1 MAQKGRV
8 SSTDRRNLL
17 DAFALMGRGQ
27 FHRARASFE
36 KQIRSQKSSDPATLL
51 GLAAASILDGDPG
64 SAVANTRLAWAAVSD
79 DLFELVTVAAY
90 YTRSGR
96 HDEALFALMRARAM
110 ASDNGDDAA
119 LIQVCR
125 FLRVLGESREALKA
139 AREAVEITP
148 DNPNS
153 HSALG
158 DTLYDMCNYPD
169 ALASYQTALD
179 LDSQH
184 RAAHIGA
191 GKCFGEMEKW
201 DEALSCFEKA
211 CSIDKRSPAVN
222 TGLAVALFRLGR
234 REESAKAAKRA
245 FSRVGN
251 DPSCAHDLSQ
261 LYLND
266 LDMPAKAVPLLTI
279 DLVNNPHSPEHLNQ
293 LVTAITRSDDGLEN
307 TRALAALAHVNME
320 LAMAVTDAAHLASS
334 DSHRAAQQSAR
345 LVGIAQA
352 APDGPVYQL
361 KIALE
366 RASPPIWRRVVVP
379 GDLSLCFLHSVIQS
393 VMEWDGDHMHVFRI
407 SGLDVGD
414 LEYAEGEWDL
424 IDEFDVTV
432 ADAAMASK
440 GKFRYIYDFGD
451 NWMHYITVEKTFP
464 RQDGVTYPVCTGGR
478 RACPLDDCGGIH
490 GYYSFL
496 EALADPDSEEH
507 DRAVEWF
514 GKDFDPEAF
523 DVDAA
528 DAALDWIRKAP
539 CRIPQD
545 T

>member
-17 DAFALMGRGQ
+17 DGFAPMGRGQ

-36 KQIRSQKSSDPATLL
+36 KQIRSKKPSDPATFL
-51 GLAAASILDGDPG
+51 GLAAASILDGDSS
-64 SAVANTRLAWAAVSD
+64 SAAANTRLAWAAVSD

-96 HDEALFALMRARAM
+96 HDEALFPLMRARAI
-110 ASDNGDDAA
+110 ASDNDDDAA

-125 FLRVLGESREALKA
+125 FLLVLGESKEALKT
-139 AREAVEITP
+139 AREAVEIAD

-158 DTLYDMCNYPD
+158 DILYDMRNYQD
-169 ALASYQTALD
+169 ALASYQAALD

-184 RAAHIGA
+184 SAAHIGA
-191 GKCFGEMEKW
+191 GKCLGEMDKW
-201 DEALSCFEKA
+201 DEALSAFEKA
-211 CSIDKRSPAVN
+211 YSIDKRNPVAN

-234 REESAKAAKRA
+234 RDESAKAAKRA
-245 FSRVGN
+245 FSRVGS
-251 DPSCAHDLSQ
+251 DPSCVHDLGQ
-261 LYLND
+261 LYLHD
-266 LDMPAKAVPLLTI
+266 LDMPAKAVPLLTA

-307 TRALAALAHVNME
+307 ARALAALANVNPE
-320 LAMAVTDAAHLASS
+320 LAMAVTDAVHLAAS
-334 DSHRAAQQSAR
+334 DSHRAAQQAAR

-361 KIALE
+361 RIALE
-366 RASPPIWRRVVVP
+366 RARPPIWRRVVVP
-379 GDLSLCFLHSVIQS
+379 GDLCLYFLHKVIQS
-393 VMEWDGDHMHVFRI
+393 VMKWDGDHMHVFRI

-414 LEYAEGEWDL
+414 LEYAEGEWSL
-424 IDEFDVTV
+424 IDEFEVTV

-440 GKFRYIYDFGD
+440 GKFRYVYDFGD
-451 NWMHYITVEKTFP
+451 SWTHLITVEKTFP

-478 RACPLDDCGGIH
+478 RASPPDDCGGIY

-496 EALADPDSEEH
+496 EALADPDSEAH
-507 DRAVEWF
+507 GRAVEWF
-514 GKDFDPEAF
+514 GKDFDSEAF
-523 DVDAA
+523 DVGAT
-528 DAALDWIRKAP
+528 DAALGWIRKAL
-539 CRIPQD
+539 
-545 T
+545 